1 MELWDGDEEEPR
13 HVIVNTEWGG
23 FGDQGAL
30 DFIRTKWDMAGIRGH
45 LDSWWRKEETRGWDV
60 VKDGTY
66 LAYSFP

>member
-1 MELWDGDEEEPR
+1 MSDLYLQPLSQDIQNVELWDGDEEEPR

-45 LDSWWRKEETRGWDV
+45 LDSW
-60 VKDGTY
+60 
-66 LAYSFP
+66 